1 MTGRSCCRLGG
12 LVGVVLALI
21 PTTGCVLASDLVNP
35 NLLAGFGLDPT
46 TIRGAQGTV
55 LVTFNNTTD
64 FTADFFVLASDSS
77 SDAASNAYLV
87 PGSDVLA
94 GEIRTLV
101 VDCPIGALTP
111 ASFDAAGAVSAV
123 AVRVTVADQVVD
135 VTYDGSP
142 LQSGDEFICGD
153 LIEVRLIDVGTDEDV
168 AFQLLIRVIPS

>member
-1 MTGRSCCRLGG
+1 MTGRSSCRLGG
-12 LVGVVLALI
+12 LVGVALSLV
-21 PTTGCVLASDLVNP
+21 PTTGCLLASDVVNP
-35 NLLAGFGLDPT
+35 NLLAAFGLDPT
-46 TIRGAQGTV
+46 MIRGAQGSV

-77 SDAASNAYLV
+77 TDASSNAFLV
-87 PGSDVLA
+87 PGLDVLA
-94 GEIRTLV
+94 GELRTQV

-123 AVRVTVADQVVD
+123 AVRVTAADQVVD

-153 LIEVRLIDVGTDEDV
+153 LIEVRLIDAGTAEDV

>member
-12 LVGVVLALI
+12 LVGVALALI
-21 PTTGCVLASDLVNP
+21 PSSGCLLASDLVNP
-35 NLLAGFGLDPT
+35 NLLAAFGFDPT
-46 TIRGAQGTV
+46 TIRGSQGAV

-64 FTADFFVLASDSS
+64 FAADFFVLASDSS
-77 SDAASNAYLV
+77 TDATSNAFLV
-87 PGSDVLA
+87 PGLDVLA

-111 ASFDAAGAVSAV
+111 ASFDAAGAASTV
-123 AVRVTVADQVVD
+123 AVRVTAADQVVD

-142 LQSGDEFICGD
+142 LQSGDEFLCGD
-153 LIEVRLIDVGTDEDV
+153 VIEVRLIDAGTDEDV